1 MKKRNITL
9 IFSSLIIAAFAIT
22 MTGCAA
28 REYRTDGSPVSTAPA
43 EVVSTQPSVEESYEE
58 PSEEESSEEESSE
71 EESSE
76 EESSEEESS
85 EEESSEEESSEE
97 ESSEEESSEEESSE
111 EESSEEESSEEES
124 SEEESSEEEAEGIKI
139 TFVKPEA
146 WSDNVHVAVY
156 EKGGIAELPGEAM
169 TNNGDG
175 TFSYTITEEIE
186 NPVAIFNDADDVRQR
201 NMYPRSGALD
211 VEDGGNYDP
220 TVG

>member
-1 MKKRNITL
+1 MKRNIKV
-9 IFSSLIIAAFAIT
+9 IFSSLIIAALAAA
-22 MTGCAA
+22 MTSCAA
-28 REYRTDGSPVSTAPA
+28 REYRTDGSPVSNAPVETVSVASA
-43 EVVSTQPSVEESYEE
+43 EPSEEESSE

-111 EESSEEESSEEES
+111 E
-124 SEEESSEEEAEGIKI
+124 AEGIKI

-146 WSDNVHVAVY
+146 WSDNVHVVIY
-156 EKGGIAELPGEAM
+156 PKGGKGELPGEAM

-175 TFSYTITEEIE
+175 TFSYVITEEVE

-201 NMYPRSGALD
+201 NMYPRSGAVE
-211 VEDGGNYDP
+211 VEDGGTYEP
-220 TVG
+220 AVG

>member
-1 MKKRNITL
+1 MKKRNIMI
-9 IFSSLIIAAFAIT
+9 IFSSLIIAAFAVS

-28 REYRTDGSPVSTAPA
+28 REYRTDGSPVSQEPA
-43 EVVSTQPSVEESYEE
+43 VVPSTPDESVAE

-111 EESSEEESSEEES
+111 EV
-124 SEEESSEEEAEGIKI
+124 EGIKI

-146 WSDNVHVAVY
+146 WSDNVHVVIY
-156 EKGGIAELPGEAM
+156 PKGGKGELPGEAM

-175 TFSYTITEEIE
+175 TFSYIITEEVDT
-186 NPVAIFNDADDVRQR
+186 PVAIFNDADDVRQR
-201 NMYPRSGALD
+201 NMYPRSGAVE
-211 VEDGGNYDP
+211 VEDGGTYEAA
-220 TVG
+220 VG

>member
-1 MKKRNITL
+1 MKKRNIMI
-9 IFSSLIIAAFAIT
+9 IFSSLIIAAFAVS

-28 REYRTDGSPVSTAPA
+28 REYRTDGSPVSQEPAVVSSTPA
-43 EVVSTQPSVEESYEE
+43 ESVAE

-111 EESSEEESSEEES
+111 EV
-124 SEEESSEEEAEGIKI
+124 EGIKI

-146 WSDNVHVAVY
+146 WSDNVHVVIY
-156 EKGGIAELPGEAM
+156 PKGGKGELPGEAM

-175 TFSYTITEEIE
+175 TFSYIITEEVDT
-186 NPVAIFNDADDVRQR
+186 PVAIFNDADDVRQR
-201 NMYPRSGALD
+201 NMYPRSGAVE
-211 VEDGGNYDP
+211 VEDGGTYEAA
-220 TVG
+220 VG

>member
-1 MKKRNITL
+1 MTKRNITL
-9 IFSSLIIAAFAIT
+9 IFSSLIIAVFAVT

-28 REYRTDGSPVSTAPA
+28 REYRTDGSPVSTAPV
-43 EVVSTQPSVEESYEE
+43 EVVSTQPSVEESSEESSKEESSEE
-58 PSEEESSEEESSE
+58 PSEEESEEESSKEESSEEESSE

-76 EESSEEESS
+76 EESSEEEF
-85 EEESSEEESSEE
+85 EEESSEEE
-97 ESSEEESSEEESSE
+97 
-111 EESSEEESSEEES
+111 

-211 VEDGGNYDP
+211 IEDGGNYDP

>member
-1 MKKRNITL
+1 MKRNIKV
-9 IFSSLIIAAFAIT
+9 IFSSLIIAALAAA

-28 REYRTDGSPVSTAPA
+28 REYRTDGSPVSNAPVETVSVASA
-43 EVVSTQPSVEESYEE
+43 EPSEEESTE

-111 EESSEEESSEEES
+111 E
-124 SEEESSEEEAEGIKI
+124 AEGIKI

-146 WSDNVHVAVY
+146 WSDNVHVVIY
-156 EKGGIAELPGEAM
+156 PKGGKGELPGEAM

-175 TFSYTITEEIE
+175 TFSYVITEEVE

-201 NMYPRSGALD
+201 NMYPRSGAVE
-211 VEDGGNYDP
+211 VEDGGTYEP
-220 TVG
+220 AVG

>member
-43 EVVSTQPSVEESYEE
+43 EVVSTQPSVEESSEE
-58 PSEEESSEEESSE
+58 PSE

>member
-43 EVVSTQPSVEESYEE
+43 EVVSTQPSVEESSEEPSEEESSEE

-97 ESSEEESSEEESSE
+97 ERSEEESSEEERC
-111 EESSEEESSEEES
+111 EEES

>member
-43 EVVSTQPSVEESYEE
+43 TTTTSTPAESSAEPSVA
-58 PSEEESSEEESSE
+58 EESSEEPSADESSE
-71 EESSE
+71 EPSADESSE
-76 EESSEEESS
+76 EPSADESSEEPSADESS
-85 EEESSEEESSEE
+85 EEPSAD
-97 ESSEEESSEEESSE
+97 
-111 EESSEEESSEEES
+111 
-124 SEEESSEEEAEGIKI
+124 ESSEEEAEGIKI

>member
-1 MKKRNITL
+1 MTKRNIKA

-43 EVVSTQPSVEESYEE
+43 EVVSTQPSVEESSEE
-58 PSEEESSEEESSE
+58 PSEEESSEEP
-71 EESSE
+71 
-76 EESSEEESS
+76 
-85 EEESSEEESSEE
+85 
-97 ESSEEESSEEESSE
+97 SEEESSE

-169 TNNGDG
+169 ANNGDG

>member
-43 EVVSTQPSVEESYEE
+43 EVVSTQPSVEESSEE
-58 PSEEESSEEESSE
+58 P
-71 EESSE
+71 
-76 EESSEEESS
+76 
-85 EEESSEEESSEE
+85 SEEESSEE

>member
-1 MKKRNITL
+1 MKKKNAAI
-9 IFSSLIIAAFAIT
+9 IFAAVLAAAFSLT
-22 MTGCAA
+22 SCAG
-28 REYRTDGSPVSTAPA
+28 RVYYTNGNEPVSQAPVL
-43 EVVSTQPSVEESYEE
+43 ESSTEPSVEES
-58 PSEEESSEEESSE
+58 SEEESSEEESSE

-124 SEEESSEEEAEGIKI
+124 SEEESSEEEVEGIKI

-146 WSDNVHVAVY
+146 WSDNVYVVVY
-156 EKGGIAELPGEAM
+156 SKGDIAKLPGEAM

-175 TFSYTITEEIE
+175 TFSYIITEEIE
-186 NPVAIFNDADDVRQR
+186 NAVAIFNDADDARHR
-201 NMYPRSGALD
+201 NMYPRSGSVD
-211 VEDGGNYDP
+211 VEDGKTYEP
-220 TVG
+220 AVG

>member
-1 MKKRNITL
+1 MKKKNAAI
-9 IFSSLIIAAFAIT
+9 IFAAVLAAAFSLT
-22 MTGCAA
+22 SCAG
-28 REYRTDGSPVSTAPA
+28 RVYYTNGNEPVSQAPVL
-43 EVVSTQPSVEESYEE
+43 ESSTEPSV
-58 PSEEESSEEESSE
+58 EESSEEESSE

-124 SEEESSEEEAEGIKI
+124 SEEEVEGIKI

-146 WSDNVHVAVY
+146 WSDNVYVVVY
-156 EKGGIAELPGEAM
+156 SKGDIAKLPGEAM

-175 TFSYTITEEIE
+175 TFSYIITEEIE
-186 NPVAIFNDADDVRQR
+186 NAVAIFNDADDARHR
-201 NMYPRSGALD
+201 NMYPRSGSVD
-211 VEDGGNYDP
+211 VEDGKTYEP
-220 TVG
+220 AVG

>member
-1 MKKRNITL
+1 MTKRNITL
-9 IFSSLIIAAFAIT
+9 IFSSLIIAVFAVT

-28 REYRTDGSPVSTAPA
+28 REYRTDGSPVSTAPV
-43 EVVSTQPSVEESYEE
+43 EVVSTQPSVEESSEESSKEESSEE
-58 PSEEESSEEESSE
+58 PSEEESEEESSK
-71 EESSE
+71 
-76 EESSEEESS
+76 
-85 EEESSEEESSEE
+85 
-97 ESSEEESSEEESSE
+97 EESSEEESSE

-156 EKGGIAELPGEAM
+156 AKGGIAELPGEAM

>member
-1 MKKRNITL
+1 MKRNIKV
-9 IFSSLIIAAFAIT
+9 IFSSLIIAALAAA
-22 MTGCAA
+22 MTSCAA
-28 REYRTDGSPVSTAPA
+28 REYRTDGSPVSNAPVETVSVASA
-43 EVVSTQPSVEESYEE
+43 EPSEEESTE

-111 EESSEEESSEEES
+111 EESSEE
-124 SEEESSEEEAEGIKI
+124 AEGIKI

-146 WSDNVHVAVY
+146 WSDNVHVVIY
-156 EKGGIAELPGEAM
+156 PKGGKGELPGEAM

-175 TFSYTITEEIE
+175 TFSYVITEEVE

-201 NMYPRSGALD
+201 NMYPRSGAVE
-211 VEDGGNYDP
+211 VEDGGTYEP
-220 TVG
+220 AVG

>member
-43 EVVSTQPSVEESYEE
+43 EVVSTQPSVEESSEE

-97 ESSEEESSEEESSE
+97 ESSAED
-111 EESSEEESSEEES
+111 SSEEESSEEES

>member
-43 EVVSTQPSVEESYEE
+43 EVVSTQPSVEESSEE
-58 PSEEESSEEESSE
+58 PSE

-211 VEDGGNYDP
+211 IEDGGNYDP

>member
-1 MKKRNITL
+1 MKRNIKV
-9 IFSSLIIAAFAIT
+9 IFSSLIIAALAAA
-22 MTGCAA
+22 MTSCAA
-28 REYRTDGSPVSTAPA
+28 REYRTDGSPVSNAPVETVSVASA
-43 EVVSTQPSVEESYEE
+43 EPSEEESSEEESTE

-85 EEESSEEESSEE
+85 EEESSEEESSED

-111 EESSEEESSEEES
+111 EESS
-124 SEEESSEEEAEGIKI
+124 EEAEGIKI

-146 WSDNVHVAVY
+146 WSDNVHVVIY
-156 EKGGIAELPGEAM
+156 PKGGKGELPGEAM

-175 TFSYTITEEIE
+175 TFSYVITEEVE

-201 NMYPRSGALD
+201 NMYPRSGAVE
-211 VEDGGNYDP
+211 VEDGGTYEP
-220 TVG
+220 AVG

>member
-1 MKKRNITL
+1 MTKRNITL
-9 IFSSLIIAAFAIT
+9 IFSSLIIAVFAVT

-28 REYRTDGSPVSTAPA
+28 REYRTDGSPVSTAPV
-43 EVVSTQPSVEESYEE
+43 EVVSTQPSVEESSEESSKEESSEE
-58 PSEEESSEEESSE
+58 PSEEESEEESSKEESSEEESSE

-85 EEESSEEESSEE
+85 EEESEEESSEE
-97 ESSEEESSEEESSE
+97 E
-111 EESSEEESSEEES
+111 

-156 EKGGIAELPGEAM
+156 AKGGIAELPGEAM

>member
-1 MKKRNITL
+1 MKKKNAAI
-9 IFSSLIIAAFAIT
+9 IFAAVLAAAFSLT
-22 MTGCAA
+22 SCAG
-28 REYRTDGSPVSTAPA
+28 RVYYTNGNEPVSQAPVL
-43 EVVSTQPSVEESYEE
+43 ESSTEPSV
-58 PSEEESSEEESSE
+58 EESSEEESSE

-124 SEEESSEEEAEGIKI
+124 SEEEVEGIKI

-146 WSDNVHVAVY
+146 WSDNVYVVVY
-156 EKGGIAELPGEAM
+156 SKGDIAKLPGEAM

-175 TFSYTITEEIE
+175 TFSYVLTEEIE
-186 NPVAIFNDADDVRQR
+186 NPVAIFNDADDARHR
-201 NMYPRSGALD
+201 NMYPRSGAAE
-211 VEDGGNYDP
+211 VEDGKTYEP
-220 TVG
+220 AVG

>member
-43 EVVSTQPSVEESYEE
+43 EVVSTQPSVEESSEE
-58 PSEEESSEEESSE
+58 PSEEESSEEP
-71 EESSE
+71 
-76 EESSEEESS
+76 
-85 EEESSEEESSEE
+85 SEEESSEE